1 MGNLARRV
9 QERFRERL
17 AAARPGLDWTVEH
30 RVAGTPVDVAGLGN
44 SVVLVE
50 LEWRRADPADN
61 TAKLFRHLAEGQF
74 DADRVVV
81 AQVFTGYYDLAR
93 GGVSTKRENAE
104 FVGRVAA
111 DTFDC
116 FSYAPVDLAIDP
128 PKRGDALPDDWRAA
142 VDDVY
147 WGCVTATGEQ
157 GLNIGR
163 VAPMVA
169 GWGDSVPGVQLNR
182 MCGSSQQAVTWAA
195 GQIRAGFADVVVA
208 GGEHLTRVPM
218 GADSTAESGIIARD
232 ALTDTYF
239 EHYDEA
245 TGQGEGAER
254 MAEQWGVSR
263 ERADRIAADSH
274 RRWGEAWEAGH
285 YDRAVVPVETTLDG
299 EPATVDRDEHPR
311 PDSTVDSLAGLPLA
325 FRPEGEGVHHAG
337 NSSGV
342 VDGAS
347 ALLMASEPVAAD
359 RGWDPLARVVDSVV
373 VGVDP
378 VTMRTGPDPAT
389 EQVLERAGR
398 EIGDVDLFEVN
409 EAFASVV
416 AAWLDETGAPWERTN
431 VLGGAIAH
439 GHPFGATGGALL
451 GKLAYELDRRGA
463 DLGLCAMCIG
473 FGQGIATLIERA

>member
-1 MGNLARRV
+1 MDEAVIVDAVRTPFGDHGGA
-9 QERFRERL
+9 FRDTHAQDL
-17 AAARPGLDWTVEH
+17 AAAPLRALES
-30 RVAGTPVDVAGLGN
+30 RNAGVP
-44 SVVLVE
+44 
-50 LEWRRADPADN
+50 
-61 TAKLFRHLAEGQF
+61 
-74 DADRVVV
+74 
-81 AQVFTGYYDLAR
+81 
-93 GGVSTKRENAE
+93 
-104 FVGRVAA
+104 
-111 DTFDC
+111 
-116 FSYAPVDLAIDP
+116 
-128 PKRGDALPDDWRAA
+128 AA

-157 GLNIGR
+157 GLNVGR

-169 GWGDSVPGVQLNR
+169 GWGESVPGVQLNR

-208 GGEHLTRVPM
+208 GGSEHLTRVPM
-218 GADSTAESGIIARD
+218 GSDSTAESGIIARD
-232 ALTDTYF
+232 ALTETYF

-245 TGQGEGAER
+245 TSQGEGAER

-274 RRWGEAWEAGH
+274 RRWGEAWEAGY
-285 YDRAVVPVETTLDG
+285 YDRGVAPVETTLDG
-299 EPATVDRDEHPR
+299 DPVTLDRDEHPR
-311 PDSTVDSLAGLPLA
+311 PDSTVGSLGELPLA

-347 ALLMASEPVAAD
+347 ALLVASESAAD
-359 RGWDPLARVVDSVV
+359 EHGWDPLARVVDSAV

-378 VTMRTGPDPAT
+378 VTMLTGPVPAT
-389 EQVLERAGR
+389 EQVLDRTGYGVE
-398 EIGDVDLFEVN
+398 DVDLFEVN

-416 AAWLDETGAPWERTN
+416 AAWLDETGAPWSRTN

-451 GKLAYELDRRGA
+451 GKLACELERRGE
-463 DLGLCAMCIG
+463 DIGLCTMCIG
-473 FGQGIATLIERA
+473 FGQGIATLVERV